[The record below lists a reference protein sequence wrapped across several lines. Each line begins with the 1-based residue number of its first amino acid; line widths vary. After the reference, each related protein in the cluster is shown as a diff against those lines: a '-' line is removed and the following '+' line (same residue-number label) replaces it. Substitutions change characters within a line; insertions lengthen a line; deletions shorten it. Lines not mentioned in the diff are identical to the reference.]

1 MQLKTPFFPGGAV
14 VKNPPSN
21 VRDSRDT
28 ASNPVLERVP
38 EGGNGNLFQYS
49 YLENSMDKEAW
60 RATGIAESDRT
71 EHARFSLLFY

>member
-49 YLENSMDKEAW
+49 YLENSMDRGTWKA
-60 RATGIAESDRT
+60 AVHGVTKS
-71 EHARFSLLFY
+71 

>member
-1 MQLKTPFFPGGAV
+1 MQETQETG
-14 VKNPPSN
+14 
-21 VRDSRDT
+21 
-28 ASNPVLERVP
+28 SNPVLGRVL
-38 EGGNGNLFQYS
+38 EEGNGNLFQYS